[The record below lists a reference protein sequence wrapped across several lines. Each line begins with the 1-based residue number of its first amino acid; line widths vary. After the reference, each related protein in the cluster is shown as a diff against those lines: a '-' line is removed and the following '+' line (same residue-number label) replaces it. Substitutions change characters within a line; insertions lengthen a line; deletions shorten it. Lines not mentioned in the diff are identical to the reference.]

1 MVIKVRNEM
10 VSDYERVEWI
20 TREAFWNLYCPG
32 CNEHLIVHNLRKH
45 KDFIKE
51 LAFVIE
57 ADGAVIGS
65 IHYSKSK
72 VISSNG
78 DEYETITFGP
88 VSILP
93 SLQGKGFGKILIQ
106 HSIDA
111 ARNLGYKGIIIG
123 GYPSYYKKY
132 DFIGS
137 KKYEISLSDG
147 NFYTGIMALPLY
159 ENALNDINGVIHFS
173 ESMEPSEDMLKEFD
187 IKFPYKEKEVCESQ
201 LQFQKAVSELDTTI
215 Y

>member
-1 MVIKVRNEM
+1 MVINVRNEM
-10 VSDYERVEWI
+10 VNDYEKVELI
-20 TREAFWNLYCPG
+20 TREAFWNLYFPG
-32 CNEHLIVHNLRKH
+32 CNEHLIIHNLRKH
-45 KDFIKE
+45 EDFIKE

-57 ADGAVIGS
+57 VDGTVIGS

-78 DEYETITFGP
+78 QEHETITFAP

-93 SLQGKGFGKILIQ
+93 SLHGKGFGKILIQ
-106 HSIDA
+106 HSIA
-111 ARNLGYKGIIIG
+111 AAKDLGYKGIVIG

-132 DFIGS
+132 GFIGS

-159 ENALNDINGVIHFS
+159 ENALNNINGVIHFS
-173 ESMEPSEDMLKEFD
+173 ETMEPDEDALNEFD
-187 IKFPYKEKEVCESQ
+187 MKFPHKEKEDCESQ
-201 LQFQKAVSELDTTI
+201 LQFQKAVSELDLNI